1 MILSNVLLT
10 FRRNRNKGNDHLSFS
25 PVSTQFFHPFIKH
38 RPSPPEAN
46 QLGILPPNIR
56 ERPHCYL
63 ETFSHP
69 PPIRKTPTNLSA
81 KCLIPIIFLVK
92 FITSG
97 EAVLLEA

>member
-46 QLGILPPNIR
+46 QLGILPPTLGKDRTAISK
-56 ERPHCYL
+56 L
-63 ETFSHP
+63 F
-69 PPIRKTPTNLSA
+69 PTLPQSA
-81 KCLIPIIFLVK
+81 KRLQIYQQSKFHSINFLVK
-92 FITSG
+92 FVISG
-97 EAVLLEA
+97 